1 MAYRLIAAERADSTI
16 DIDTKLGVVRM
27 TELLGVSRSGYY
39 DWRHR
44 AAGPPGPRA
53 ARRESLN
60 KAILAAH
67 AASDGVNG
75 APRITADLRAAG
87 ELVNRKTV
95 AKVMAGLGIQGI
107 SPRPWRVTTITDRDA
122 DRHPDL
128 VERAFDTGQLDAV
141 WISDI
146 TYLATG
152 QGWLYLTVVRDACS
166 RRVLGWAIEDHQ
178 RAELVTQA
186 MAMAVALRGGERPDR
201 VVFHADRGS
210 QYTSRTV
217 LDYATDHGLTCSV
230 GATGVCW
237 DNAMAESF
245 WATLKVEFYYRRSWP
260 TKALARRAVAEWIT
274 TTYNTR
280 RRHSALGMQ
289 TPLQFE
295 LHKRG
300 LTLAA

>member
-1 MAYRLIAAERADSTI
+1 MAD
-16 DIDTKLGVVRM
+16 
-27 TELLGVSRSGYY
+27 LLGVSRSGYY
-39 DWRHR
+39 DWRKR

-53 ARRESLN
+53 ARREELKS
-60 KAILAAH
+60 AVLAAH
-67 AASDGVNG
+67 QASDGVNG

-87 ELVNRKTV
+87 QAVNRKTV
-95 AKVMAGLGIQGI
+95 ANVMAELQIQGV
-107 SPRPWRVTTITDRDA
+107 SPRPWKVTTIPDLGA
-122 DRHPDL
+122 ERHPDL
-128 VERAFDTGQLDAV
+128 VNRIFDTGRLDAV

-152 QGWLYLTVVRDACS
+152 EGWLYLAVVRDACS

-178 RAELVTQA
+178 RASLITDA
-186 MAMAVALRGGERPDR
+186 LKMAISERGHLPEQ

-210 QYTSRTV
+210 QYTSREV
-217 LDYATDHGLTCSV
+217 VEYATDNGLACSV

-245 WATLKVEFYYRRSWP
+245 WATLKVEFYYRRTWP
-260 TKALARRAVAEWIT
+260 TKALARREVPEWIIR
-274 TTYNTR
+274 TYNTR
-280 RRHSALGMQ
+280 RRHSALGML

-295 LHKRG
+295 LHNRG

>member
-1 MAYRLIAAERADSTI
+1 VEKASFE
-16 DIDTKLGVVRM
+16 VVRIVA
-27 TELLGVSRSGYY
+27 LLGVSRSGYY

-53 ARRESLN
+53 ARREKLRS
-60 KAILAAH
+60 AVLAAH
-67 AASDGVNG
+67 QASDGVNG
-75 APRITADLRAAG
+75 APRITADLRAG
-87 ELVNRKTV
+87 GVVVNRKTV
-95 AKVMAGLGIQGI
+95 ADVMVDLQIQGV
-107 SPRPWRVTTITDRDA
+107 SPRPWKVTTIPDPAA
-122 DRHPDL
+122 DPHPDL
-128 VERAFDTGQLDAV
+128 VNRVFDTGRLDAV

-152 QGWLYLTVVRDACS
+152 QGWLYLAVVRDACS

-178 RAELVTQA
+178 RAGLVTDA
-186 MAMAVALRGGERPDR
+186 LKMAISERGRLPEQ

-210 QYTSRTV
+210 QYTSREV
-217 LDYATDHGLTCSV
+217 VDYANDNGLVCSV

-245 WATLKVEFYYRRSWP
+245 WASLKVEFYYRRTWP
-260 TKALARRAVAEWIT
+260 TKALARREVAEWIT
-274 TTYNTR
+274 RTYNTR
-280 RRHSALGMQ
+280 RRHSALGML

-295 LHKRG
+295 LHNRG